1 MARSPQPVGPRA
13 IVSAQPETYDFIVI
27 GAGSAGC
34 VLANRLTESGRHS
47 VLLIEAGPR
56 DRNPWIHVPLG
67 YGRLFK
73 DLRTNWAYWS
83 EPEPHLDNRRIYN
96 PRGKVLGGSSS
107 INGLV
112 YVRGQREDFD
122 AWRDAGLAGWGFDDV
137 LPYFKRSEDYSGG
150 ADAWHGS
157 GGPLAVCGPAEP
169 HPLCDA
175 FIAASQQAGH
185 PRNDDFNGATQEGA
199 GYFHMTARRGRRCSA
214 AVGYLRPA
222 LRRAGLRVLTDTL
235 VHRVLFEGRRAVG
248 VKLAQ
253 HGVVREVRARGEV
266 IVSAGA
272 IATPPLLQLSGVGP
286 GDLLQR
292 LEVPVVLAH
301 EGVGRAYQDHLQ
313 VRIVL
318 KCTRPITFNDD
329 LRALHRK
336 LGVGMRYLLQRK
348 GPLTISAG
356 YAGGFFRTALAGD
369 ARPDMECHF
378 VNFSVDRMGET
389 LHPFSGFTASSCQLR
404 PESRG
409 EVMAVSPDPAAPPA
423 IRANFLG
430 TEKDRAVNVEGLRVL
445 RHILGQPAIAPLIA
459 SEYVPG
465 AATQSDD
472 ELLAYCRA
480 TGSTIYHPSCSARMG
495 TDPLAVVD
503 GTLKIRGLDG
513 IRIVDASVMPAVV
526 SGNTNAAVIMIAEKA
541 SDMILAA
548 HR

>member
-1 MARSPQPVGPRA
+1 MLAT
-13 IVSAQPETYDFIVI
+13 ETYDFIVI

-34 VLANRLTESGRHS
+34 VLANRLTEGGRHS
-47 VLLIEAGPR
+47 VLLVEAGPR

-83 EPEPHLDNRRIYN
+83 EPEPHLNDRRIYN

-122 AWRDAGLAGWGFDDV
+122 SWRDAGLAGWGFDDV
-137 LPYFKRSEDYSGG
+137 LPYFKRAEDYIGG

-157 GGPLAVCGPAEP
+157 GGPLAVCGPSEP

-175 FIAASQQAGH
+175 FIAASEQAGH
-185 PRNDDFNGATQEGA
+185 PRNDDFNGAAQEGA

-222 LRRAGLRVLTDTL
+222 LRRANLRVMTDTL

-248 VKLAQ
+248 IKLAQ
-253 HGVVREVRARGEV
+253 HGTVREVRARGEV
-266 IVSAGA
+266 IMSAGA
-272 IATPPLLQLSGVGP
+272 LATPPLLQLSGVGP
-286 GDLLQR
+286 ADLLQR
-292 LEVPVVLAH
+292 LGVPVVLAH
-301 EGVGRAYQDHLQ
+301 EGVGRDYQAHQQ

-318 KCTRPITFNDD
+318 KCTRALTFNDD

-336 LGVGMRYLLQRK
+336 LGVGLRYLLQRK
-348 GPLTISAG
+348 GPLTVSAG
-356 YAGGFFRTALAGD
+356 YAGGFFRTALASD
-369 ARPDMECHF
+369 ARPDMECLF
-378 VNFSVDRMGET
+378 VNFSLDRMGEK
-389 LHPFSGFTASSCQLR
+389 LHPFSAFTASSCQLR
-404 PESRG
+404 PDSRG
-409 EVMAVSPDPAAPPA
+409 EVMAASPDPTAPPS

-430 TEKDRAVNVEGLRVL
+430 TEKDRAVNVAGLRVL
-445 RHILGQPAIAPLIA
+445 RRILSQPAIRPFIA
-459 SEYVPG
+459 SEHVPG
-465 AATQSDD
+465 DATQSDD
-472 ELLAYCRA
+472 ALLAYCRE

-495 TDPLAVVD
+495 TDARAVVD
-503 GTLKIRGLDG
+503 GTLKVRGLEG
-513 IRIVDASVMPAVV
+513 LRVVDASVMPAVV

-541 SDMILAA
+541 SDMILSE
-548 HR
+548 RR

>member
-1 MARSPQPVGPRA
+1 M
-13 IVSAQPETYDFIVI
+13 SAADIYDFIII

-47 VLLIEAGPR
+47 VLLVEAGPR
-56 DRNPWIHVPLG
+56 DTNPWIHVPLG

-83 EPEPHLDNRRIYN
+83 EPEPHLNNRRIYN
-96 PRGKVLGGSSS
+96 PRGRVLGGSSS

-122 AWRDAGLAGWGFDDV
+122 SWRDAGLTGWGFDDV
-137 LPYFKRSEDYSGG
+137 LPYFKRAEDFAPG
-150 ADAWHGS
+150 ANEWHGS

-185 PRNDDFNGATQEGA
+185 HRNDDFNGVRQEGA
-199 GYFHMTARRGRRCSA
+199 GYFHVTARRGRRCSA

-222 LRRAGLRVLTDTL
+222 LKRANLRVMTETL

-248 VKLAQ
+248 VKLAL
-253 HGVVREVRARGEV
+253 GGAVREVRARGEV
-266 IVSAGA
+266 IVAAGA

-286 GDLLQR
+286 ADLLQR
-292 LEVPVVLAH
+292 LEVPAVLAH

-318 KCTRPITFNDD
+318 KCTRPITVNDD
-329 LRALHRK
+329 VRVLWRK
-336 LGVGMRYLLQRK
+336 LGIGLRYALRRK
-348 GPLTISAG
+348 GPLTVSAG
-356 YAGGFFRTALAGD
+356 YAGGFFRTPLATD

-378 VNFSVDRMGET
+378 VNFSVDRMGEA

-409 EVMAVSPDPAAPPA
+409 EVMAASPDPTWPPA

-430 TEKDRAVNVEGLRVL
+430 TEKDRAVNVGGLRVL
-445 RHILGQPAIAPLIA
+445 RRILAQPAIQPFIA
-459 SEYVPG
+459 SEHAPG
-465 AATQSDD
+465 AKIQSDE
-472 ELLAYCRA
+472 ELLAYCRE

-503 GTLKIRGLDG
+503 GKLKIRGLEA
-513 IRIVDASVMPAVV
+513 IRVVDASVMPAVV

>member
-1 MARSPQPVGPRA
+1 MPSGPTA
-13 IVSAQPETYDFIVI
+13 ETYDFIIV

-56 DRNPWIHVPLG
+56 DTNPWIHVPLG

-83 EPEPHLDNRRIYN
+83 EPEPHLNDRRIYN
-96 PRGKVLGGSSS
+96 PRGKVLGGTSS

-122 AWRDAGLAGWGFDDV
+122 AWRDAGLSGWGFDDV
-137 LPYFKRSEDYSGG
+137 LPYFKRAEGYAGG
-150 ADAWHGS
+150 ADQWHGS
-157 GGPLAVCGPAEP
+157 FGPLAVCGPAEP

-185 PRNDDFNGATQEGA
+185 PRNDDFNAAQQEGA
-199 GYFHMTARRGRRCSA
+199 GYFHMTARRGRRCST

-222 LRRAGLRVLTDTL
+222 AKRANLRVMTETL
-235 VHRVLFEGRRAVG
+235 VHRVLFEGKRAVG

-253 HGVVREVRARGEV
+253 GGTVREVRARGEV
-266 IVSAGA
+266 IVAAGA

-286 GDLLQR
+286 TDLLRR
-292 LEVPVVLAH
+292 LDVPVILAH

-318 KCTRPITFNDD
+318 KCTQAITVNDD
-329 LRALHRK
+329 VRVLWRKIGMGLR
-336 LGVGMRYLLQRK
+336 YILQRK
-348 GPLTISAG
+348 GPLTVSAG
-356 YAGGFFRTALAGD
+356 YAGGFFRTALAED
-369 ARPDMECHF
+369 TRPDMECHF
-378 VNFSVDRMGET
+378 VNFSVNRMGEA
-389 LHPFSGFTASSCQLR
+389 LHPVSAFTASSCQLR
-404 PESRG
+404 PEARG
-409 EVMAVSPDPAAPPA
+409 EVMATSPDPTQPPA

-430 TEKDRAVNVEGLRVL
+430 TEKDRAVNVAGLRTL
-445 RHILGQPAIAPLIA
+445 RHILAQPAIQPFIA
-459 SEYVPG
+459 AEHWPG
-465 AATQSDD
+465 AQVQSDD
-472 ELLAYCRA
+472 ELLAYCREV
-480 TGSTIYHPSCSARMG
+480 GSTIYHPSCSARMG

-503 GTLKIRGLDG
+503 GTLRIRGLEG
-513 IRIVDASVMPAVV
+513 IRVVDASVMPAVI

-541 SDMILAA
+541 SDMILAT